1 MLKPTSASR
10 SPEVLGEQTKAPRN
24 RSPAEWEGEPR
35 GVSEEETQRGTERK
49 RGMMKQLTVAMKD
62 PIYIQPVPSPLPD
75 TVKVDWNPRSLST
88 FSTFGGGQGS
98 PPLLGG
104 QNSPPLLGLN
114 GHTNGGLH
122 ISSTGGGGG
131 GVGGVSVLVAPSKTN
146 GAVTVNGSSPPD
158 LLASPDVIAHCHKP
172 AHPLGPEIV
181 SHVPKP
187 IGMPV
192 APPSIEGVVRPRH
205 THSKSLVGDE
215 LQPLPAPRH
224 AHSRSLVDTMDLIPP
239 RSPDGVDS
247 TEINLFLGPADRRFG
262 FSVVGGVDEDSRPG
276 STKLRRA
283 TWRQSLLQVKQMQLQ
298 ILQEQLQ
305 IQQQQVRVTES
316 EPVTEHTRYRPWC
329 TTHRRT

>member
-1 MLKPTSASR
+1 MA
-10 SPEVLGEQTKAPRN
+10 A
-24 RSPAEWEGEPR
+24 
-35 GVSEEETQRGTERK
+35 TE
-49 RGMMKQLTVAMKD
+49 
-62 PIYIQPVPSPLPD
+62 
-75 TVKVDWNPRSLST
+75 DWNPRSLST

-122 ISSTGGGGG
+122 INSSGG
-131 GVGGVSVLVAPSKTN
+131 GVGGVSVLVSPSKTN
-146 GAVTVNGSSPPD
+146 GAVTVNGSAPPE

-172 AHPLGPEIV
+172 AHTLGPEIV

-239 RSPDGVDS
+239 KSPDGVDS

-262 FSVVGGVDEDSRPG
+262 FSVVGGVDEGFPPRIDEIAKGEYASVIFSCVG
-276 STKLRRA
+276 RRLIVVVVVFPE
-283 TWRQSLLQVKQMQLQ
+283 RQASEKKRSKMRRGYFRALELPPESLSVGF
-298 ILQEQLQ
+298 EEE
-305 IQQQQVRVTES
+305 TYCFFS
-316 EPVTEHTRYRPWC
+316 
-329 TTHRRT
+329 